1 MILSLIPIFSEG
13 KGKEFFKK
21 KSIIM
26 WNLFKN
32 LLLVAR
38 YGQSGVNDINRRSIC
53 IIYFIN
59 IKNYKT
65 KVADASALR

>member
-1 MILSLIPIFSEG
+1 
-13 KGKEFFKK
+13 
-21 KSIIM
+21 M

-38 YGQSGVNDINRRSIC
+38 YGQSVVNDINRRSIC